1 MKIYSRTIVTLIFL
15 VFVSIQCSKNTTGP
29 ESVPESSQEDLS
41 EIYNE
46 VEQMGDEIDGLEELA
61 LTDSTDRI
69 EHLLQR
75 AMRRLDRMLDRASI
89 IIIRHDNEE
98 AESLYELARQ
108 AQRNAIEA
116 FDAENYEQAFDFVK
130 ESRHYALEALR
141 LIKGDVEENR
151 EEIAQQQ
158 EQGIQDVQALLDEV
172 SAALENQENERVE
185 KIYNKAA
192 GHLNSASEALE
203 QEQLRRTRFHLREAR
218 MLAHLAL
225 RILNPSD

>member
-1 MKIYSRTIVTLIFL
+1 MKINSRIILTLIFL
-15 VFVSIQCSKNTTGP
+15 IFIMIQCSKNTTGP
-29 ESVPESSQEDLS
+29 QSVPESSQEDLS
-41 EIYNE
+41 EIYIE

-75 AMRRLDRMLDRASI
+75 ALRRLDWMLDRASL

-108 AQRNAIEA
+108 AQRNAIDA
-116 FDAENYEQAFDFVK
+116 FNADNYEQAFDFVK
-130 ESRHYALEALR
+130 ESRHYTLEALR
-141 LIKGDVEENR
+141 LIKEDIEERR
-151 EEIAQQQ
+151 EDIALRL
-158 EQGIQDVQALLDEV
+158 EQGIRDVQALLDQV

-185 KIYNKAA
+185 RIYHKAA
-192 GHLNSASEALE
+192 GHLGAARETLD
-203 QEQLRRTRFHLREAR
+203 QGFLRRAGFHLREAR